1 MIDNR
6 RFWLAGNL
14 VTLLLHAAGLWLYV
28 TQGFNSPVAQLW
40 AAIIAIHILEI
51 PLAFLAVAE
60 QRIPWGLTVINTLI
74 FGFTWW
80 VPTRRGVFH
89 A

>member
-6 RFWLAGNL
+6 RFWLAGTL
-14 VTLLLHAAGLWLYV
+14 VTLLLHAAGLGLYV
-28 TQGFNSPVAQLW
+28 AQGFASPVAQLW
-40 AAIIAIHILEI
+40 AVIIVIHILEI

-60 QRIPWGLTVINTLI
+60 RHIPWGLTVINTLI

>member
-6 RFWLAGNL
+6 RFWLVGNL

-28 TQGFNSPVAQLW
+28 TDGFNSPVAQLW
-40 AAIIAIHILEI
+40 AVIIAIHILEI

-60 QRIPWGLTVINTLI
+60 RRIPWGLTVINTLI